1 MHRGTVIIAMRAVI
15 TFFFLSGLGLVVV
28 GTAFGQG
35 KQGSTLASA
44 PASREM
50 PTAIIQRASTQFI
63 EALNRHEVQVKKNP
77 QEIDKLVHQY
87 LLPHFDLSF
96 TTRLVLGRYWSMSTP
111 AQRKA
116 FSQAFIHYLLAV
128 YANGIASYHSA
139 KVQVLPL
146 QGGVSRQFVSV
157 ATLVRVPN
165 SQPVAVDYAMHR
177 VFGTWKIFDVKVM
190 GISFVL
196 TYRDQY
202 QAEIKQT
209 SLAALIKR
217 LQRVQSPKSVTVLA
231 AATSG

>member
-1 MHRGTVIIAMRAVI
+1 MRAVI
-15 TFFFLSGLGLVVV
+15 TFLFLSGVGLVVI

-35 KQGSTLASA
+35 NKGAMVASSPVSPEN
-44 PASREM
+44 PAM
-50 PTAIIQRASTQFI
+50 IIQRASTQFI
-63 EALNRHEVQVKKNP
+63 EALNRHEAQIKKNP
-77 QEIDKLVHQY
+77 QEIDKLVHKY

-96 TTRLVLGRYWSMSTP
+96 TTRLVLGHYWSVSTP

-128 YANGIASYHSA
+128 YAKGIASYHSA

-146 QGGVSRQFVSV
+146 QGGASRQFVSV
-157 ATLVRVPN
+157 ATLVQVPN

-177 VFGTWKIFDVKVM
+177 VFGSWKIFDVKVM

-202 QAEIKQT
+202 QDEIKQT
-209 SLAALIKR
+209 SLTALIKR
-217 LQRVQSPKSVTVLA
+217 LQHVQSPKSVTVLA